1 MSRPRQSS
9 SDGTSRGGSRT
20 RDRERT
26 TRQIL
31 DAALIEFSDHGF
43 GGARVD
49 AIAERSGASKPMIYS
64 YFGDKNALYEAALR
78 DAYVQIREGEREL
91 DLETLS
97 PVDAVASLVR
107 FTLLHYQQNP
117 WFISM
122 LNTENLRGGQTVR
135 AITDAAAIQ
144 SPLIERLGGVLARG
158 RKSGEFRDGIAPVE
172 LYVSIASL
180 CYFPISNKHT
190 LRAVFGCSI
199 DDAWLLRHERNT
211 IRMVLGYLA
220 PDTHQQEN
228 LQENAT

>member
-1 MSRPRQSS
+1 MSRPTQPS
-9 SDGTSRGGSRT
+9 SDGTSRGGTRT
-20 RDRERT
+20 RDRQRT

-31 DAALIEFSDHGF
+31 DAALIEFSNHGF

-64 YFGDKNALYEAALR
+64 YFGDKDALYEAALR

-97 PVDAVASLVR
+97 PVESICSLVR
-107 FTLLHYQQNP
+107 FTLLHYRQNP
-117 WFISM
+117 WFIRM

-135 AITDAAAIQ
+135 LITDAAAIQ

-158 RKSGEFRDGIAPVE
+158 RKSGEFRGGVAPVE

-180 CYFPISNKHT
+180 CYFPISNAHT

-199 DDAWLLRHERNT
+199 DDAWLSKHEQDT
-211 IRMVLGYLA
+211 IRMILGYLT
-220 PDTHQQEN
+220 PDPEQQEN
-228 LQENAT
+228 SQERAT